1 MNNFHIW
8 KSFQRRKDKIRRIL
22 IIKFVIFKSLNSFDL
37 TKNIF
42 RIMREDIWVLNML
55 LEY

>member
-42 RIMREDIWVLNML
+42 QIMREVIWVLNML